1 MSLGL
6 NDQFFTGPSN
16 GYTRGVL
23 SISTSTTLAC
33 HPLAWLISVLVLFLT
48 PLFSLAATLFHGPT
62 KLAFGGDLQF
72 VGVAISLISVY
83 WGLTFLVLGLH
94 FVIAE

>member
-1 MSLGL
+1 M
-6 NDQFFTGPSN
+6 
-16 GYTRGVL
+16 
-23 SISTSTTLAC
+23 
-33 HPLAWLISVLVLFLT
+33 LFLT

-83 WGLTFLVLGLH
+83 WGLIFLILGLH